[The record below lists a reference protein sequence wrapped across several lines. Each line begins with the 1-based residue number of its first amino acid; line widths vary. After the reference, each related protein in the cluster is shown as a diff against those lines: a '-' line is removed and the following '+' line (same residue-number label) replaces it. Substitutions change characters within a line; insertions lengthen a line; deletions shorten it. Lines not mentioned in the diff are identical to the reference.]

1 MQEEIIFNSLHFKW
15 RNENN

>member
-1 MQEEIIFNSLHFKW
+1 MQEDIIFNSLHFKW